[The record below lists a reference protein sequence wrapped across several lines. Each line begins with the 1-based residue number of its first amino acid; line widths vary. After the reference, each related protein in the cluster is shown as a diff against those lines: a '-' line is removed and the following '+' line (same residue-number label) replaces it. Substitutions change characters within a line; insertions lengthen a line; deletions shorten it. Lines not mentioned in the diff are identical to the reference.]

1 MRVPFYKSLDREF
14 ELFGV
19 KGRWVTMVLLG
30 AGISLALG
38 IIVGNISSSIIGIGT
53 VVVGIVVVF
62 FGVITIQ
69 VKVPSRQINKVLLK
83 KKASVWV
90 IRRETLCR
98 ILLEDPVS
106 EEVRKYLSEKKH
118 ERA

>member
-38 IIVGNISSSIIGIGT
+38 IIVGNISSSII
-53 VVVGIVVVF
+53 
-62 FGVITIQ
+62 
-69 VKVPSRQINKVLLK
+69 
-83 KKASVWV
+83 
-90 IRRETLCR
+90 
-98 ILLEDPVS
+98 
-106 EEVRKYLSEKKH
+106 
-118 ERA
+118 